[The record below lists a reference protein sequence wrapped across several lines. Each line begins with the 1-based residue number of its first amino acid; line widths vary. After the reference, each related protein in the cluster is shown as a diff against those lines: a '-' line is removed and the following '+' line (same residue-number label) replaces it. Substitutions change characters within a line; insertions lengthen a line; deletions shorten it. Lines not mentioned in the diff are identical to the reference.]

1 MKIPSSTRRNFTA
14 ALLGSASFWMY
25 GGHKVWAD
33 ALQSESLQSY
43 KPKYFNRE
51 EWLFL
56 NAACARIFPADA
68 HGPDAALLGAP
79 EFIDRQ
85 MDTPYGH
92 GELWYMSGPF
102 KEGAPNL
109 GYQLSLPPRD
119 LYRQA
124 IAAVNAYVRD
134 HHQGQTF
141 AQLIIPEQIAL
152 LKLFEQG
159 TMTLGAVPA
168 HTFFEQ
174 LRQNTLEG
182 VFSDPLYGGNKALA
196 GWTLLGFPGARADFM
211 DWVNQKGAPYPFGP
225 VSISGETA

>member
-1 MKIPSSTRRNFTA
+1 MKLPSSTRRNFTA
-14 ALLGSASFWMY
+14 GLLGSTSFWIY

-33 ALQSESLQSY
+33 ALQAESGQPY
-43 KPKYFNRE
+43 QPRYFTAE
-51 EWLFL
+51 EWRFL

-68 HGPDAALLGAP
+68 HGPDAAALGAP

-85 MDTPYGH
+85 MNTPYGH

-102 KEGAPNL
+102 RSGAPNL

-124 IAAVNAYVRD
+124 IEAANAYVRD
-134 HHQGQTF
+134 QHKAHSFADLSAPDQT
-141 AQLIIPEQIAL
+141 AV
-152 LKLFEQG
+152 LKAFEQG
-159 TMTLGAVPA
+159 KMMLGTVPA

-182 VFSDPLYGGNKALA
+182 VFSDPLYGGNKGLA